1 MLYRADFHIH
11 SCLSP
16 CASLEMSPNAIVKR
30 AKEVGLNAIA
40 LSDHNCT
47 FNLPA
52 FAAVCDRHKLDCLF
66 GVEVTSMEEAHILC
80 LFDDLDAAI
89 TLGTKVYESLPDI
102 PNRPDRLGD
111 QPIVD
116 ENENILGF
124 AEKVLISASTYDVNT
139 LLSLVHALGGLF
151 IPAHI
156 DRSAF
161 GIVSQL
167 GFLPPENF
175 DAVEL
180 TAAGDVA
187 LAGPYTVLRNSDS
200 HQLET
205 IGDGFSE
212 FNIEALTVPH
222 IRAALQ
228 SPLKTSGA
236 SPDSI

>member
-16 CASLEMSPNAIVKR
+16 CAALEMSPGAIVQR

-52 FAAVCDRHKLDCLF
+52 FAAVCARHELDCLF
-66 GVEVTSMEEAHILC
+66 GLEVTTIEEAHILC
-80 LFDDLDAAI
+80 LFDDLDAAMK
-89 TLGTKVYESLPDI
+89 LGKRVYDSLPDI
-102 PNRPDRLGD
+102 PNQPDRFGD
-111 QPIVD
+111 QPMVD
-116 ENENILGF
+116 ENDNILGF
-124 AEKVLISASTYDVNT
+124 AEKLLISASAYNVKT
-139 LLSLVHALGGLF
+139 LLNLVHSLGGLF

-156 DRSAF
+156 DRSVY

-167 GFLPPENF
+167 GFLPQEDF

-180 TAAGDVA
+180 TEKGDVA
-187 LAGPYTVLRNSDS
+187 LARQYPILRNSDA

-205 IGDGFSE
+205 IGVGSSE
-212 FNIEALTVPH
+212 FNMDALTVPH
-222 IRAALQ
+222 IRAVLRNQ
-228 SPLKTSGA
+228 G
-236 SPDSI
+236 